1 MYQGEFTRYVFG
13 KIFPTKASFQRD
25 LRVTQSALIA
35 IFKRNSPVIINT
47 YGKINWCKDWLW
59 KHYIIFI
66 ALRKCHVHKNRS
78 LLLPSKRGTK
88 MKQTGLNTL
97 RLMLMQKTCLL
108 NTVKIVATVL
118 TTNPRRS
125 AVDREDESNWNQKE
139 NITSNAD

>member
-1 MYQGEFTRYVFG
+1 M
-13 KIFPTKASFQRD
+13 
-25 LRVTQSALIA
+25 
-35 IFKRNSPVIINT
+35 
-47 YGKINWCKDWLW
+47 
-59 KHYIIFI
+59 
-66 ALRKCHVHKNRS
+66 
-78 LLLPSKRGTK
+78 LLPSKTGTK